1 MLFCWSVRA
10 CVHVILS
17 LWCLCEW
24 VRAHA
29 HALLLHSH
37 HHLYPILPDLP
48 HPLSSARWFVNPQDG
63 RFVTVII
70 VINGT
75 FGSFRSPRQF
85 SAACS
90 QDSLVLDLFEGPRSD
105 LPCAQLFTKRRKR
118 ELQALFSSGVH
129 VARANAA
136 TPRHRPGTWEVDHR
150 EGRGEEETWR
160 GRWRGRHRGE
170 MGGHGAGGGIE
181 QWWMQVLV

>member
-1 MLFCWSVRA
+1 MRFCWSVSA

-17 LWCLCEW
+17 LWCLCAW

-29 HALLLHSH
+29 RALLLHSH
-37 HHLYPILPDLP
+37 HHYPILPDLP

-90 QDSLVLDLFEGPRSD
+90 QDSLVLDLFEGPHSD

-136 TPRHRPGTWEVDHR
+136 TPRYRPGTWEVDHR
-150 EGRGEEETWR
+150 EGRRETWR
-160 GRWRGRHRGE
+160 GSGRGRHRGE